1 MSPTV
6 VLCRPNYNN
15 LTNHIVLMIV
25 LVGHI
30 WKADSN
36 WALNVFK
43 ILLIRLKGETH
54 CSAEHSGK
62 LNTAKPHPRQD
73 LADMRNR
80 NYLTH
85 KSQKSRTN
93 FALMTSLFI
102 QRKDENL
109 LYFTAK
115 WKNMF
120 CQIRGQNILLSGA
133 RFKKEWQNIPRTS
146 SRWTMTKVAIS
157 SHLKV
162 HSKESGEVPFRIL
175 RSY

>member
-1 MSPTV
+1 
-6 VLCRPNYNN
+6 
-15 LTNHIVLMIV
+15 MIV

-30 WKADSN
+30 RKAK
-36 WALNVFK
+36 L
-43 ILLIRLKGETH
+43 LLIRLKGETH

-73 LADMRNR
+73 LADMRIK
-80 NYLTH
+80 TFFD
-85 KSQKSRTN
+85 SQKSRTN
-93 FALMTSLFI
+93 FAVMTSLFI

-133 RFKKEWQNIPRTS
+133 RFKKE
-146 SRWTMTKVAIS
+146 
-157 SHLKV
+157 
-162 HSKESGEVPFRIL
+162 
-175 RSY
+175 